1 MLASLALV
9 AVLWSG
15 DGAAATAPVSVPI
28 EPIKPIEPLDNGL
41 DQPIVAHP
49 YLYTLLETALGIGAG
64 TVWYLRHGSDERWGR
79 AMQWTSWRR
88 KLFTTDEITF
98 DGDHFNT
105 NSVGHPFDGTAYYQ
119 IARGNGLSPAGA
131 FVSTVLASTF
141 WEYFVEI
148 PENPSLNDLIMTPTA
163 GAVIGEAT
171 YRLGRYLAQSGS
183 GVARCG
189 GALLFAPVATLN
201 EAPLCHRRPRLLPK
215 ARLGL
220 AVGVGRAMFNG
231 NTTRNEL
238 AIRLGADVV
247 SQSDYERPGH
257 GSVAVAPGQWT
268 SLIGDARF
276 GPGRIDGVLVSRR
289 DGLGRPLRA
298 PLPGRRRRHR
308 RPRRYAGARLG
319 HDDRP
324 GQRLRLPAPRSAADV
339 HDRSATVGLLGPMFE
354 LSCEATSTSGS
365 RCRCSTRSRSSDR
378 WPIARTTGC
387 CWGRSSRS
395 RWATA
400 ATTTARAWSQR

>member
-141 WEYFVEI
+141 WEYFIEI
-148 PENPSLNDLIMTPTA
+148 SRE
-163 GAVIGEAT
+163 
-171 YRLGRYLAQSGS
+171 
-183 GVARCG
+183 
-189 GALLFAPVATLN
+189 PVA
-201 EAPLCHRRPRLLPK
+201 
-215 ARLGL
+215 
-220 AVGVGRAMFNG
+220 
-231 NTTRNEL
+231 
-238 AIRLGADVV
+238 
-247 SQSDYERPGH
+247 ERPH
-257 GSVAVAPGQWT
+257 H
-268 SLIGDARF
+268 DA
-276 GPGRIDGVLVSRR
+276 GGG
-289 DGLGRPLRA
+289 
-298 PLPGRRRRHR
+298 RRHR
-308 RPRRYAGARLG
+308 RGDVPVGALPRAERVGRGALRRRAAVRTGGDAERGPALSSPAQALAEGAAGSGGGLRPRHVQRQHDAERARVPPRG
-319 HDDRP
+319 GR
-324 GQRLRLPAPRSAADV
+324 RLA
-339 HDRSATVGLLGPMFE
+339 E
-354 LSCEATSTSGS
+354 
-365 RCRCSTRSRSSDR
+365 
-378 WPIARTTGC
+378 
-387 CWGRSSRS
+387 
-395 RWATA
+395 
-400 ATTTARAWSQR
+400 